1 MSTEQATRASEAQA
15 TREGEARQFN
25 TTSAGNSLILSIV
38 LFLLLFGLFVG
49 GLYVM
54 SLFTLWT
61 FVGGMAMS
69 IVALFLTFD
78 LVPRFLA

>member
-1 MSTEQATRASEAQA
+1 MSTEQATAEV
-15 TREGEARQFN
+15 TPEVEARESN
-25 TTSAGNSLILSIV
+25 TTSTGNSRILSIV
-38 LFLLLFGLFVG
+38 LFLVLFGLFAG

-69 IVALFLTFD
+69 IVALFLAYD
-78 LVPRFLA
+78 IVPRFLT